1 MIILR
6 SMKNISSLNLVASVL
21 LFVTAILAAVVAN
34 SSLAPAYNSFLSH
47 ELHLR
52 IGDFNLF
59 SHGGH
64 PLTMLQF
71 INDCLMTDFAG
82 CHLFPFGRTQFSRNA
97 GNGYP
102 DGY

>member
-71 INDCLMTDFAG
+71 INDCLMTIFFLAVG
-82 CHLFPFGRTQFSRNA
+82 LEIKR
-97 GNGYP
+97 
-102 DGY
+102 